1 MKISGKINRDKKY
14 IQLRSITPPLP
25 RGNGRYLLV
34 APVLSGCDT
43 AWSAQVLCEMLLA
56 LGGKRSLPKICEM
69 LAGGPGDCPTN
80 WETCSLPASAQPPF
94 LPRTKENALCKRTFH
109 HHGPRKNMPSQGILH
124 VLPLNVS
131 PENAQRLGVVPAF
144 WELGVV
150 ALHGTEAPRAW
161 GGRMLET
168 T

>member
-1 MKISGKINRDKKY
+1 M
-14 IQLRSITPPLP
+14 
-25 RGNGRYLLV
+25 
-34 APVLSGCDT
+34 
-43 AWSAQVLCEMLLA
+43 
-56 LGGKRSLPKICEM
+56 
-69 LAGGPGDCPTN
+69 N
-80 WETCSLPASAQPPF
+80 WETCSLQASAQPPF